1 MVHRRMIAYLLQ
13 TGSTIPPFGE
23 PVGEMKVHNLALQDY
38 QRQVLERLGLR
49 VQSIGAVDQIKQF
62 PCLVIED
69 DLYFTYESL
78 ARFLRI
84 AAVQREAAS
93 GRGNLR
99 AALALSELTEQFAPA
114 FQDEPIDCDGQSLR
128 AYGCYYLREVDY
140 RLPLVQQSKLLG
152 VPYRLR
158 RIRVRANRYFEPS
171 GRFSLPISTVFMVP
185 IRHWSS
191 LLSANVLGMPG
202 FLSWVLRDRW
212 GAALLLPLRMVCRS
226 GSLRPSRWLGKSY
239 LAGRRCRI
247 AASAHVEASLLGD
260 RVRIGPN
267 AVLRGCIVGD
277 EAEIGPGAVLE
288 GCTLG
293 PRATVNGSVLLRC
306 CVADEEASIGSFFGQ
321 FSVLGRGAVMC
332 PDSGMF
338 DFQLK
343 GSVRV
348 LHQGQS
354 VPSGSR
360 LLGGCLGHRAFL
372 GPHARVLC
380 GQEIPNDCILVE
392 SPRQLIR
399 GVQGGLPEHILRMDE
414 GRREAARL
422 RRAS

>member
-1 MVHRRMIAYLLQ
+1 MIAYLLH
-13 TGSTIPPFGE
+13 TGSTISPFGE
-23 PVGEMKVHNLALQDY
+23 PVGLMKVHNLALGDY
-38 QRQVLERLGLR
+38 QRRVLERLGLR
-49 VQSIGAVDQIKQF
+49 VETVSAVEEIQRF
-62 PCLVIED
+62 PCLVVED
-69 DLYFTYESL
+69 DLYFTVDAV
-78 ARFLRI
+78 ARFLKL
-84 AAVQREAAS
+84 AAAQGEAAM
-93 GRGNLR
+93 GQANFR
-99 AALALSELTEQFAPA
+99 AALSSSELTEQFAPA
-114 FQDEPIDCDGQSLR
+114 FQGEPIDCDDQSLR
-128 AYGCYYLREVDY
+128 AYGCYYLRTVDH
-140 RLPLVQQSKLLG
+140 RLPLAQQSQPLA

-158 RIRVRANRYFEPS
+158 RIRVRANRYFDPS

-191 LLSANVLGMPG
+191 LLAANVLGMAG
-202 FLSWVLRDRW
+202 FLWWMLRDRW
-212 GAALLLPLRMVCRS
+212 LAATMLPLRMIWRS
-226 GSLRPSRWLGKSY
+226 GSLRPTHWLGKSY

-247 AASAHVEASLLGD
+247 ASSAHVEASLLGE

-267 AVLRGCIVGD
+267 AVVRGCIVGD

-293 PRATVNGSVLLRC
+293 PRTTVNGNVLLRC
-306 CVADEEASIGSFFGQ
+306 SVADEEASIGSFFGQ

-348 LHQGQS
+348 VHNGQS

-399 GVQGGLPEHILRMDE
+399 HVQGGLPEHIVRMDE
-414 GRREAARL
+414 RRREAARM

>member
-1 MVHRRMIAYLLQ
+1 MFAYLLQ
-13 TGSTIPPFGE
+13 TGRTISPFGE
-23 PVGEMKVHNLALQDY
+23 PVGQTKVHNLPLQDY
-38 QRQVLERLGLR
+38 QRQVLQRLGLQ
-49 VQSIGAVDQIKQF
+49 VEFASDLGQIKQF
-62 PCLVIED
+62 PCLVVED
-69 DLYFTYESL
+69 DLYFTYQAM
-78 ARFLRI
+78 ARFLRL
-84 AAVQREAAS
+84 AKVQHES
-93 GRGNLR
+93 PLGHGNFC
-99 AALALSELTEQFAPA
+99 AALGASELTEQFAPA
-114 FQDEPIDCDGQSLR
+114 FQGEPIDCGGQSLR
-128 AYGCYYLREVDY
+128 TYGCYYLGHFDD
-140 RLPLVQQSKLLG
+140 RLSVSQQSQPLC

-171 GRFSLPISTVFMVP
+171 GRFSLPISQVFMVP

-202 FLSWVLRDRW
+202 FVSLLLRDRW
-212 GAALLLPLRMVCRS
+212 PAALLLPLRMIWRS
-226 GSLRPSRWLGKSY
+226 GSLRPARWLGKSY

-247 AASAHVEASLLGD
+247 AASAHVEASVLGD

-293 PRATVNGSVLLRC
+293 ARATVNGNVLLRC
-306 CVADEEASIGSFFGQ
+306 CVADDEASVGSFFSQ
-321 FSVLGRGAVMC
+321 FTLIGRGAVMC

-348 LHQGQS
+348 MHNGQS

-392 SPRQLIR
+392 NPRELIR
-399 GVQGGLPEHILRMDE
+399 NVHGGLPESIVRLDE
-414 GRREAARL
+414 GRREAARM